1 LETGLDA
8 VCLAAEGV
16 GLLEI
21 LKEDS
26 RLLECDAVLLDSSTR
41 RMYSSWIAM
50 IVPNNWEL
58 LAQ

>member
-8 VCLAAEGV
+8 VCIAAEGV
-16 GLLEI
+16 GLLAI

-26 RLLECDAVLLDSSTR
+26 LLLECDAVFMGSSTR
-41 RMYSSWIAM
+41 RIYSWTAM